1 MAGDGTDPDRHA
13 RPVDPVK
20 APVTID
26 DTTRYLCAASHLDR
40 DYADEAI
47 REFLVEPTR
56 PIPPSPGFDST
67 SVLMEAVAAR
77 TRRKLRDGA
86 LAVLMAVCLY
96 TLWNSPVLWAWVVL
110 AVLLCAY
117 RVWTSGW
124 PLRKVLG
131 RTLGLLLGVALLY
144 ALWYALSES
153 LLTELFGSRS
163 RRRHSDT
170 TFIGAST
177 VDTAFG
183 LSALGLSLVVL
194 VVDRVAVW
202 RLLTRRFGRLARNQ
216 PPTDPLTEERPLRAW
231 SPPSFV
237 RQLARHQAHANLPA
251 EYDGVAQLV
260 VHRGY
265 LPFVGSGRVRDPWS
279 MVLPLEPGEKP
290 DEAVELT
297 TTSFYRRVREQMA
310 VLQESTGLSPSM
322 RLRELKIVDAVFAS
336 SPELI
341 DHLNEPVAVAYLS
354 GLDSPPNPF
363 LPPQEVEQLRALPRE
378 WSRYYLCF
386 QLETWDRDLVLSMY
400 LHAAVD
406 DSTLYLEWT
415 PCVLTPVDPE
425 YQSIDKLSRNSA
437 RAWGQAFGRW
447 LRLPVTVFGRMRH
460 TLKIIRPLPA
470 DPGMLD
476 ADRFGSLR
484 TLREMAAA
492 PDVLEYFQLLDVE
505 RYEKILHS
513 RLIPAISQVL
523 RESGYSPAQF
533 ERRAAQVV
541 NQVNIHG
548 ANYGAFNVSGTTTG
562 PMSGATAGAAEGETH
577 E

>member
-1 MAGDGTDPDRHA
+1 MT
-13 RPVDPVK
+13 
-20 APVTID
+20 TD

-56 PIPPSPGFDST
+56 PIPPSPGFDSA

-86 LAVLMAVCLY
+86 LAVLMAIFLY
-96 TLWNSPVLWAWVVL
+96 CLWNTVVMWVWVGL
-110 AVLLCAY
+110 ALLLCLR
-117 RVWTSGW
+117 RVWTNGG
-124 PLRKVLG
+124 PPRKVLHRVG
-131 RTLGLLLGVALLY
+131 ALLLVVGLLYLVSAFFNRTI
-144 ALWYALSES
+144 
-153 LLTELFGSRS
+153 LTSLFGSSSSRS
-163 RRRHSDT
+163 RRS
-170 TFIGAST
+170 GY
-177 VDTAFG
+177 TAFDVESLDLWFG
-183 LSALGLSLVVL
+183 LSALALALAVL
-194 VVDRVAVW
+194 VVDRVVVW
-202 RLLTRRFGRLARNQ
+202 HLLTRRFGRMSRNQ
-216 PPTDPLTEERPLRAW
+216 PRPDPLLEERPLRSW

-237 RQLARHQAHANLPA
+237 REVARHQAHANLPA

-265 LPFVGSGRVRDPWS
+265 LPFVGSGRVREPWS

-290 DEAVELT
+290 GEVTELT
-297 TTSFYRRVREQMA
+297 TTSFYRRVREQMT
-310 VLQESTGLSPSM
+310 VLQGSTGLAPGM
-322 RLRELKIVDAVFAS
+322 RLRELKIIDAVFAS
-336 SPELI
+336 SSELI
-341 DHLNEPVAVAYLS
+341 DHLNEPAAVAYLS
-354 GLDSPPNPF
+354 SLDSPPNPF
-363 LPPQEVEQLRALPRE
+363 LPPQEVEQLRTLPRE

-386 QLETWDRDLVLSMY
+386 QLETWDRDLVLTTY

-415 PCVLTPVDPE
+415 PCVLTPVAPE
-425 YQSIDKLSRNSA
+425 YQSIDKLSRSTA

-447 LRLPVTVFGRMRH
+447 LRLPVTVFGRLRH
-460 TLKIIRPLPA
+460 ALRLIRPLPA

-492 PDVLEYFQLLDVE
+492 PDVLEYFQLLDVV

-523 RESGYSPAQF
+523 RESGYSAARF

-548 ANYGAFNVSGTTTG
+548 ANYGAFTVGG
-562 PMSGATAGAAEGETH
+562 QVEGALSGATVPSAEEEKTH